1 MAKMLSVGLL
11 FLAVCQT
18 YSYAAPF
25 PQGKNNLFFYLY
37 FLKFVQIFE
46 KQSQLIGTQAYC
58 SENNGKLWLKQRQ
71 FLLNSDATHK

>member
-25 PQGKNNLFFYLY
+25 PQGKNKFF
-37 FLKFVQIFE
+37 
-46 KQSQLIGTQAYC
+46 
-58 SENNGKLWLKQRQ
+58 
-71 FLLNSDATHK
+71 

>member
-25 PQGKNNLFFYLY
+25 PQGKKKNY
-37 FLKFVQIFE
+37 FSISTF
-46 KQSQLIGTQAYC
+46 
-58 SENNGKLWLKQRQ
+58 
-71 FLLNSDATHK
+71 

>member
-25 PQGKNNLFFYLY
+25 PQGKNKIKFFYRY

-46 KQSQLIGTQAYC
+46 KQSQLIENQAYC
-58 SENNGKLWLKQRQ
+58 SENIGKLWLNEDNFVEFRCH
-71 FLLNSDATHK
+71 S

>member
-25 PQGKNNLFFYLY
+25 PQGKNNFFYPY
-37 FLKFVQIFE
+37 FLKFV
-46 KQSQLIGTQAYC
+46 
-58 SENNGKLWLKQRQ
+58 
-71 FLLNSDATHK
+71 

>member
-25 PQGKNNLFFYLY
+25 PQGKNKIYIFLSLFSLD
-37 FLKFVQIFE
+37 I
-46 KQSQLIGTQAYC
+46 
-58 SENNGKLWLKQRQ
+58 
-71 FLLNSDATHK
+71 

>member
-25 PQGKNNLFFYLY
+25 PQGKNKIKFFYRY
-37 FLKFVQIFE
+37 FLKFV
-46 KQSQLIGTQAYC
+46 
-58 SENNGKLWLKQRQ
+58 
-71 FLLNSDATHK
+71 

>member
-25 PQGKNNLFFYLY
+25 PQGKNKKSVDPLL
-37 FLKFVQIFE
+37 LKFV
-46 KQSQLIGTQAYC
+46 
-58 SENNGKLWLKQRQ
+58 
-71 FLLNSDATHK
+71 